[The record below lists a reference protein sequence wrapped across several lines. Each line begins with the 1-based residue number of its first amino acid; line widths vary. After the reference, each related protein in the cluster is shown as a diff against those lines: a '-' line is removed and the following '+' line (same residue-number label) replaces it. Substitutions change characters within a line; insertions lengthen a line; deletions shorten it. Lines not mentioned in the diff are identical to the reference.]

1 MRFKKS
7 EPNVAEADMTP
18 MIDIVFQLVAFF
30 MIVTNFEQ
38 TRADERVVLP
48 ADDLARPAETV
59 RDELIVNIGF
69 LRDKQ
74 GEKIDETAYVFVP
87 GEDPVPLAGYKASLE
102 QEARVATQYEGKQ
115 LQDITIAVRADQTA
129 PAGLVQDLIKMARD
143 VGFSSF
149 SLRAVVGEGPQ

>member
-1 MRFKKS
+1 MKFKKA

-48 ADDLARPAETV
+48 ADDLARPPTTV
-59 RDELIVNIGF
+59 REEIVVNIGF
-69 LRDKQ
+69 LRNKQ
-74 GEKIDETAYVFVP
+74 GVKIDEQAYVFVP
-87 GEDPVPLAGYKASLE
+87 GEDPVPLTGYKSSL
-102 QEARVATQYEGKQ
+102 QSEARVAKDYEGKN
-115 LQDITIAVRADQTA
+115 LNDITVSIRADQTA
-129 PAGLVQDLIKMARD
+129 PGGLVQDLIKMARD

-149 SLRAVVGEGPQ
+149 SLRATVGEGPQ